1 MPARIPGLSSR
12 FMKQRTFGCLLALL
26 IMALL
31 ASLFVNLI
39 QFSAGLSGAGALAS
53 GIGARPKPR
62 LGEVVQQSGS
72 GAGKIVHI
80 DLEGIISSV
89 GEPGFF
95 GIGLSSVES
104 IKRQL
109 EQAREDDK
117 VKAVVLRVNSP
128 GGEVT
133 ASDTLYAAVK
143 ETGEKKPVVV
153 FMDSMAASGGY
164 YIACGA
170 GKVVASET
178 TLTGSIGVIIDT
190 LNYSELFDKV
200 GLHANTFVS
209 GAFKDSLSGARPMR
223 EDERAYVQ
231 NLVNQMYER
240 FLGIVSEA
248 RKLPKDVLRNGVAD
262 GRVLTGREALE
273 AGLVDQIGYIED
285 AYALARELG
294 GAATAGVVKY
304 RHEASFFDLFAGA
317 SAQPGKG
324 GEPLRVELAPGLLP
338 ALKPGLPYY
347 LAPLAVPA
355 R

>member
-1 MPARIPGLSSR
+1 
-12 FMKQRTFGCLLALL
+12 MKQRTFGCLLALL

-31 ASLFVNLI
+31 ASLFVNLL
-39 QFSAGLSGAGALAS
+39 QFSSGLGSQALAAAT
-53 GIGARPKPR
+53 GPRKKPR
-62 LGEVVQQSGS
+62 LMEVTQQPGS
-72 GAGKIVHI
+72 GADKIVQI

-89 GEPGFF
+89 GEANFLGV
-95 GIGLSSVES
+95 GVSSVEK

-143 ETGEKKPVVV
+143 ETTAKKPVVV

-170 GKVVASET
+170 GKVVAAET

-190 LNYSELFDKV
+190 LNYSALFDKV
-200 GLHANTFVS
+200 GLQANTFVS

-223 EDERAYVQ
+223 EDEKAYVQ
-231 NLVNQMYER
+231 NLVSQMYER

-273 AGLVDQIGYIED
+273 AGLVDQIGYLED

-294 GAATAGVVKY
+294 GAAAAGVVKY
-304 RHEASFFDLFAGA
+304 RHEPSIFDLFSGA
-317 SAQPGKG
+317 SAQAAQDGKT
-324 GEPLRVELAPGLLP
+324 LRVELAPGLMP

>member
-1 MPARIPGLSSR
+1 
-12 FMKQRTFGCLLALL
+12 MKQRTFGCLLALL

-31 ASLFVNLI
+31 ASLFVNLLQFSSQVGSSEAFAASAGPRKKPRLSEVTQQAGTGAERI
-39 QFSAGLSGAGALAS
+39 VQIDVEGVISSIDTGDFFSAGM
-53 GIGARPKPR
+53 
-62 LGEVVQQSGS
+62 
-72 GAGKIVHI
+72 
-80 DLEGIISSV
+80 
-89 GEPGFF
+89 
-95 GIGLSSVES
+95 SSVEK

-109 EQAREDDK
+109 EQAREDNK

-143 ETGEKKPVVV
+143 ETTAKKPVVV

-190 LNYSELFDKV
+190 LNYSGLFDKV
-200 GLHANTFVS
+200 GLQSNTFVS
-209 GAFKDSLSGARPMR
+209 GAFKDSLNGARPMR
-223 EDERAYVQ
+223 EEEKAYVQ
-231 NLVNQMYER
+231 NLVGQMYER

-273 AGLVDQIGYIED
+273 AGLVDQVGYIED

-294 GAATAGVVKY
+294 GAAAAGVVKY
-304 RHEASFFDLFAGA
+304 RHEPSFFELFSGA
-317 SAQPGKG
+317 SAKAA
-324 GEPLRVELAPGLLP
+324 GEGATLRVELAPGWLP

-347 LAPLAVPA
+347 LAPMALPS

>member
-1 MPARIPGLSSR
+1 
-12 FMKQRTFGCLLALL
+12 MKQRTFGCLLALL

-31 ASLFVNLI
+31 ASLFVNLL
-39 QFSAGLSGAGALAS
+39 QFSTGLSGTGMLAAGV
-53 GIGARPKPR
+53 GARPKPR
-62 LGEVVQQSGS
+62 LVEVAQQSGS
-72 GAGKIVHI
+72 GTDKIVHI

-89 GEPGFF
+89 GEPGFL
-95 GIGLSSVES
+95 GVGLSSVES
-104 IKRQL
+104 LKRQL
-109 EQAREDDK
+109 EQAREDAQ

-143 ETGEKKPVVV
+143 EIQEKKPVVV
-153 FMDSMAASGGY
+153 FMDSIAASGGY

-190 LNYSELFDKV
+190 LNYSELFGKV

-223 EDERAYVQ
+223 EDEKAYVQ

-248 RKLPKDVLRNGVAD
+248 RKLPRDVLRNGVAD

-273 AGLVDQIGYIED
+273 AGLVDQVGYIED

-304 RHEASFFDLFAGA
+304 RQETGFFDLFAGA
-317 SAQPGKG
+317 SARAGQG

-338 ALKPGLPYY
+338 VLKPGLPYY
-347 LAPLAVPA
+347 IAPQAVPA

>member
-1 MPARIPGLSSR
+1 
-12 FMKQRTFGCLLALL
+12 
-26 IMALL
+26 MALL
-31 ASLFVNLI
+31 ASLFVNLL
-39 QFSAGLSGAGALAS
+39 QFSAGLSGSGVLAS

-62 LGEVVQQSGS
+62 LGEVSEQAGS
-72 GAGKIVHI
+72 GAGKIVRI
-80 DLEGIISSV
+80 DLDGIISSV
-89 GEPGFF
+89 GEPGLLS
-95 GIGLSSVES
+95 IGLSSVET

-109 EQAREDDK
+109 EQAREDAH

-143 ETGEKKPVVV
+143 ETAAKKPVVV

-170 GKVVASET
+170 NKVVATET

-190 LNYSELFDKV
+190 LNYSQLFDKV
-200 GLHANTFVS
+200 GLQANTFVS

-223 EDERAYVQ
+223 EDEKAYIQ
-231 NLVNQMYER
+231 NLVSQMYER

-248 RKLPKDVLRNGVAD
+248 RKVPKDVLRNGVAD

-273 AGLVDQIGYIED
+273 AGLVDQIGYVED
-285 AYALARELG
+285 AYAVARELG

-304 RHEASFFDLFAGA
+304 RQETSFFDILAGA
-317 SAQPGKG
+317 SAKTGAATKT
-324 GEPLRVELAPGLLP
+324 VKIELAPGMLP
-338 ALKPGLPYY
+338 ALRPGLPYY
-347 LAPLAVPA
+347 LAPQALPA